1 MCQRIH
7 VTFTT
12 KVGVSFMD
20 HMTFWKLTCFFV
32 PCKLHAIQHNGP
44 TSQVVCECLLATEFS
59 SQVLELLYPAIQIL
73 LVCWMITELA
83 SPLQYG
89 CQLLLM
95 IAVGKA
101 PEVAS
106 THSNGNLEAW
116 MLVRLWSSL
125 TLCGQMSSSH
135 FCPRSITTHTPTQLH
150 SLVPE
155 HGVPDQLVPVF
166 SHLCFS
172 CLVALETTFSDSD
185 SSVDVAI
192 TELTNQML
200 ILSQPFY
207 LVLSVFMLGVRSML
221 RRALW

>member
-1 MCQRIH
+1 MRGVLVLDGEWRAKFVNSMCQRIH

-116 MLVRLWSSL
+116 MLVRLWCIFDPVWTNVIPL
-125 TLCGQMSSSH
+125 T
-135 FCPRSITTHTPTQLH
+135 FAHTP
-150 SLVPE
+150 
-155 HGVPDQLVPVF
+155 
-166 SHLCFS
+166 
-172 CLVALETTFSDSD
+172 
-185 SSVDVAI
+185 
-192 TELTNQML
+192 
-200 ILSQPFY
+200 
-207 LVLSVFMLGVRSML
+207 
-221 RRALW
+221 